1 MLSDPQVWAK
11 PADAVLEV
19 VLSID
24 NLVVIAVLVGKLP
37 KDRQANARY
46 VGMTLALVP
55 RLVLLVFIGWII
67 GLTEPLFT
75 VFGHGVSGKDLI
87 LAAGGLFL
95 IYKATHEI
103 HGALEGDE
111 GEASAKVMANYAA
124 VVAQIAIINLV
135 FSIDSIVTAVGMAN
149 EIWIMAVAVIL
160 SMMVLMF
167 ASGPGRHL
175 RRGASDRED
184 PGAGLSDHDRHG
196 AGRRRLRRA
205 RAQGLHLHRDGVLG
219 VHRAD
224 QHAVPK
230 ARRTA
235 SSQRL
240 PAAPAAAR
248 GSQGRGSQGRGSQG
262 RGSPEVG
269 SGPFN

>member
-1 MLSDPQVWAK
+1 MLESLTSLFTLT
-11 PADAVLEV
+11 VLEV

-46 VGMTLALVP
+46 VGMTLALLP

-67 GLTEPLFT
+67 GLTEPLFDL
-75 VFGHGVSGKDLI
+75 FGHGVSGKDLI

-103 HGALEGDE
+103 HAALEGDE

-149 EIWIMAVAVIL
+149 EIWIMAVAG
-160 SMMVLMF
+160 VLLMIVGVF
-167 ASGPGRHL
+167 VSR
-175 RRGASDRED
+175 
-184 PGAGLSDHDRHG
+184 PGAALFVGDPTVEGL
-196 AGRRRLRRA
+196 
-205 RAQGLHLHRDGVLG
+205 
-219 VHRAD
+219 
-224 QHAVPK
+224 AVGF
-230 ARRTA
+230 
-235 SSQRL
+235 L
-240 PAAPAAAR
+240 
-248 GSQGRGSQGRGSQG
+248 
-262 RGSPEVG
+262 
-269 SGPFN
+269 

>member
-1 MLSDPQVWAK
+1 MLESLTSLFTLT
-11 PADAVLEV
+11 VLEV

-37 KDRQANARY
+37 KDQQANARY
-46 VGMTLALVP
+46 VGMTLALLP

-67 GLTEPLFT
+67 GLTEPMFT

-103 HGALEGDE
+103 HSALEGDE

-196 AGRRRLRRA
+196 AGRRQLRRA
-205 RAQGLHLHRDGVLG
+205 RAQGLHLHRHGVLG

-224 QHAVPK
+224 QHE
-230 ARRTA
+230 
-235 SSQRL
+235 
-240 PAAPAAAR
+240 AAPQGQAGPPAQPLWR
-248 GSQGRGSQGRGSQG
+248 GDRDRGRRAPGAGAGGHAGGALSAVAQQ
-262 RGSPEVG
+262 
-269 SGPFN
+269 